1 MKNNLHFTVT
11 ISVILIFVGITLIDT
26 NYLSQKR
33 DEIFS
38 SINLS
43 LLENKEESIDISVE
57 EMNESDSSISEENS
71 SVSNSSSSNDS
82 NIGNE
87 IYEYYLAKLEI
98 PKIGLSRGFYDKS
111 SSLNRLSINIKMLN
125 ESSYPDEVNGNVIL
139 AAHSGNYYNSYFGN
153 LWKLELGDEAYLYY
167 NNVKYVYKITNIYT
181 DAKDG
186 DVIVKRNPNKS
197 TLTLIT
203 CTKDDEST
211 QTIYILERI

>member
-1 MKNNLHFTVT
+1 MQDNLHFKIT
-11 ISVILIFVGITLIDT
+11 ISVILIFLGIALITT
-26 NYLSQKR
+26 NYVKEKR
-33 DEIFS
+33 DEVFS

-43 LLENKEESIDISVE
+43 FLEDKEEVGNINIE
-57 EMNESDSSISEENS
+57 EEETEEKEE
-71 SVSNSSSSNDS
+71 VSSNDS
-82 NIGNE
+82 SDDIV
-87 IYEYYLAKLEI
+87 YEYYLAKLEI
-98 PKIGLSRGFYDKS
+98 PKIELSRGFYDKS

-125 ESSYPDEVNGNVIL
+125 ESDYPDKVNGNVIL

-153 LWKLELGDEAYLYY
+153 LWKLELGDLAYIYY
-167 NNVKYVYKITNIYT
+167 KDVKYTYKITNIYT

>member
-1 MKNNLHFTVT
+1 MKNNLQFTVT
-11 ISVILIFVGITLIDT
+11 VSVILIFIGITLIAT

-33 DEIFS
+33 DEVFS

-43 LLENKEESIDISVE
+43 LLENKEESTDINIEDIS
-57 EMNESDSSISEENS
+57 ESDDLIPEESPSVPNNNS
-71 SVSNSSSSNDS
+71 SDNSN
-82 NIGNE
+82 NE
-87 IYEYYLAKLEI
+87 TYEYYLAKLEI

-186 DVIVKRNPNKS
+186 DVIIKRNPNKS

>member
-1 MKNNLHFTVT
+1 MQDNLHFKIT
-11 ISVILIFVGITLIDT
+11 ISVILIFLGIALIAT
-26 NYLSQKR
+26 NYVKEKR
-33 DEIFS
+33 DEVFS

-43 LLENKEESIDISVE
+43 FLENKEEVGNINIEEEEKVE
-57 EMNESDSSISEENS
+57 ENTEVSSNNS
-71 SVSNSSSSNDS
+71 SDDIV
-82 NIGNE
+82 
-87 IYEYYLAKLEI
+87 YEYYLAKLEI
-98 PKIGLSRGFYDKS
+98 PKIELSRGFYDKS

-125 ESSYPDEVNGNVIL
+125 ESDYPDKVNGNVIL

-153 LWKLELGDEAYLYY
+153 LWKLELGDFAYIYY
-167 NNVKYVYKITNIYT
+167 KDIKYTYKITNIYT

>member
-1 MKNNLHFTVT
+1 MQDNLHFKIT
-11 ISVILIFVGITLIDT
+11 ISVILIFLGIALIAT
-26 NYLSQKR
+26 NYVKEKR
-33 DEIFS
+33 DEVFS

-43 LLENKEESIDISVE
+43 FLENKEEVGNINIEEEEKVE
-57 EMNESDSSISEENS
+57 ENTEVSSNNS
-71 SVSNSSSSNDS
+71 SDDIV
-82 NIGNE
+82 
-87 IYEYYLAKLEI
+87 YEYYLAKLEI
-98 PKIGLSRGFYDKS
+98 PKIELSRGFYDKS

-125 ESSYPDEVNGNVIL
+125 ESDYPDKVNGNVIL

-153 LWKLELGDEAYLYY
+153 LWKLELGDLAYIYY
-167 NNVKYVYKITNIYT
+167 KDVKYTYKITNIYT

-211 QTIYILERI
+211 QTIYILERK

>member
-11 ISVILIFVGITLIDT
+11 ISVILIFVGITLIAT

-82 NIGNE
+82 NISNE

-125 ESSYPDEVNGNVIL
+125 ESAYPDEVNGNVIL

>member
-1 MKNNLHFTVT
+1 MQDNLHFKIT
-11 ISVILIFVGITLIDT
+11 ISVILIFLGIALIAT
-26 NYLSQKR
+26 NYVKEKR
-33 DEIFS
+33 DAVFS

-43 LLENKEESIDISVE
+43 FLENKEEVGNINIEEEEKVE
-57 EMNESDSSISEENS
+57 ENTEVSSNNS
-71 SVSNSSSSNDS
+71 SDDIV
-82 NIGNE
+82 
-87 IYEYYLAKLEI
+87 YEYYLAKLEI
-98 PKIGLSRGFYDKS
+98 PKIELSRGFYDKS

-125 ESSYPDEVNGNVIL
+125 ESDYPDKVNGNVIL

-153 LWKLELGDEAYLYY
+153 LWKLELGDLAYIYY
-167 NNVKYVYKITNIYT
+167 KDVKYTYKITNIYT

>member
-1 MKNNLHFTVT
+1 MQDNLHFKIT
-11 ISVILIFVGITLIDT
+11 ISVILIFLGIALIAT
-26 NYLSQKR
+26 NYVKEKR
-33 DEIFS
+33 DEVFS

-43 LLENKEESIDISVE
+43 FLENKEEVGNINIEEEEKVE
-57 EMNESDSSISEENS
+57 ENTEVSSNNS
-71 SVSNSSSSNDS
+71 SDDIV
-82 NIGNE
+82 
-87 IYEYYLAKLEI
+87 YEYYLAKLEI
-98 PKIGLSRGFYDKS
+98 PKIELSRGFYDKS

-125 ESSYPDEVNGNVIL
+125 ESDYPDKVNGNVIL

-153 LWKLELGDEAYLYY
+153 LWKLELGDFAYIYY
-167 NNVKYVYKITNIYT
+167 KDVKYTYKITNIYT

>member
-11 ISVILIFVGITLIDT
+11 ISVILIFVGITLIAT

-43 LLENKEESIDISVE
+43 LLENKKESIDISVE

-82 NIGNE
+82 NISNE

>member
-11 ISVILIFVGITLIDT
+11 ISVILIFVGITLVAT

-33 DEIFS
+33 DEVFS
-38 SINLS
+38 NINLS
-43 LLENKEESIDISVE
+43 LLENKEESTDISVE
-57 EMNESDSSISEENS
+57 EMNESDNSISEENL
-71 SVSNSSSSNDS
+71 SVSNDDS
-82 NIGNE
+82 NNDE
-87 IYEYYLAKLEI
+87 VYEYYLAKLEI

-125 ESSYPDEVNGNVIL
+125 ESSYPDETNGNVIL

-153 LWKLELGDEAYLYY
+153 LWKLELEDEAYLYY
-167 NNVKYVYKITNIYT
+167 KNVKYIYKITNIYT

-186 DVIVKRNPNKS
+186 DVVVRRNPHKS

>member
-1 MKNNLHFTVT
+1 MKNNLYFTIT
-11 ISVILIFVGITLIDT
+11 MSVILIVIGIALIAT

-33 DEIFS
+33 DEVFS
-38 SINLS
+38 NINLS
-43 LLENKEESIDISVE
+43 LLENKEETTDISIE
-57 EMNESDSSISEENS
+57 EISESDSSIPEKDVSTSDNS
-71 SVSNSSSSNDS
+71 TS
-82 NIGNE
+82 NE

-125 ESSYPDEVNGNVIL
+125 ESNYPDETNGNVIL

-167 NNVKYVYKITNIYT
+167 NNVKYTYKITNIYT

>member
-1 MKNNLHFTVT
+1 MQDNLHFKIT
-11 ISVILIFVGITLIDT
+11 ISVILIFLGIALIAT
-26 NYLSQKR
+26 NYVKEKR
-33 DEIFS
+33 DEVFS

-43 LLENKEESIDISVE
+43 FLENKEEVGNINIEEEEKVE
-57 EMNESDSSISEENS
+57 ENTEVSSNNS
-71 SVSNSSSSNDS
+71 SDD
-82 NIGNE
+82 IT
-87 IYEYYLAKLEI
+87 YEYYLAKLEI
-98 PKIGLSRGFYDKS
+98 PKIELSRGFYDKS

-125 ESSYPDEVNGNVIL
+125 ESDYPDKVNGNVIL

-153 LWKLELGDEAYLYY
+153 LWKLELGDLAYIYY
-167 NNVKYVYKITNIYT
+167 KDVKYTYKITNIYT

>member
-1 MKNNLHFTVT
+1 MQDNLHFKIT
-11 ISVILIFVGITLIDT
+11 ISVILIFLGIALIAT
-26 NYLSQKR
+26 NYVKEKR
-33 DEIFS
+33 DEVFS

-43 LLENKEESIDISVE
+43 FLENKEEVGNINIEEEEKVE
-57 EMNESDSSISEENS
+57 ENTEVSSNNS
-71 SVSNSSSSNDS
+71 SDDIV
-82 NIGNE
+82 
-87 IYEYYLAKLEI
+87 YEYYLAKLEI
-98 PKIGLSRGFYDKS
+98 PKIELSRGFYDKS

-125 ESSYPDEVNGNVIL
+125 ESDYPDKVNGNVIL

-153 LWKLELGDEAYLYY
+153 LWKLELGDLAYIYY
-167 NNVKYVYKITNIYT
+167 KDVKYTYKITNIYT

>member
-1 MKNNLHFTVT
+1 MQDNLHFKIT
-11 ISVILIFVGITLIDT
+11 ISVILIFLGIALIAT
-26 NYLSQKR
+26 NYVKEKR
-33 DEIFS
+33 DEVFS

-43 LLENKEESIDISVE
+43 FLENKEEVGNINIEEEEKVE
-57 EMNESDSSISEENS
+57 ENTEVSSNNS
-71 SVSNSSSSNDS
+71 SDDIV
-82 NIGNE
+82 
-87 IYEYYLAKLEI
+87 YEYYLAKLEI
-98 PKIGLSRGFYDKS
+98 PKIELSRGFYDKS
-111 SSLNRLSINIKMLN
+111 SSLNKLSINIKMLN
-125 ESSYPDEVNGNVIL
+125 ESDYPDKVNGNVIL

-153 LWKLELGDEAYLYY
+153 LWKLELGDLAYIYY
-167 NNVKYVYKITNIYT
+167 KDVKYTYKITNIYT

>member
-11 ISVILIFVGITLIDT
+11 ISVILIFVGITLIAT

-57 EMNESDSSISEENS
+57 EMNESDISIPEENS

-82 NIGNE
+82 NIRNE

-98 PKIGLSRGFYDKS
+98 PKISLSRGFYDKS

-125 ESSYPDEVNGNVIL
+125 ESAYPDEANGNVIL

>member
-11 ISVILIFVGITLIDT
+11 ISVVLIFIGIALIAT
-26 NYLSQKR
+26 NYLSEKR
-33 DEIFS
+33 DEVFS

-43 LLENKEESIDISVE
+43 LLENKEESMDISVE
-57 EMNESDSSISEENS
+57 EMDDSNNSIPEENS
-71 SVSNSSSSNDS
+71 SSVTEDS
-82 NIGNE
+82 NNNSQS
-87 IYEYYLAKLEI
+87 YEYYLAKLEI
-98 PKIGLSRGFYDKS
+98 PKIGLSRGFYDKN
-111 SSLNRLSINIKMLN
+111 SSLNRLSINIKMLK
-125 ESSYPDEVNGNVIL
+125 ESSYPDENNGNVIL

-167 NNVKYVYKITNIYT
+167 NNVKYTYKITNIYT

-186 DVIVKRNPNKS
+186 DVIVKRNPNVS

>member
-1 MKNNLHFTVT
+1 MQDNLHFKIT
-11 ISVILIFVGITLIDT
+11 ISVILIFLGIALIAT
-26 NYLSQKR
+26 NYVKEKR
-33 DEIFS
+33 DEVFS

-43 LLENKEESIDISVE
+43 FLENKEEVGNINIEEEEKVE
-57 EMNESDSSISEENS
+57 ENTEVSSNNS
-71 SVSNSSSSNDS
+71 SDDIV
-82 NIGNE
+82 
-87 IYEYYLAKLEI
+87 YEYYLATLEI
-98 PKIGLSRGFYDKS
+98 PKIELSRGFYDKS

-125 ESSYPDEVNGNVIL
+125 ESDYPDKVNGNVIL

-153 LWKLELGDEAYLYY
+153 LWKLELGDLAYIYY
-167 NNVKYVYKITNIYT
+167 KDVKYTYKITNIYT